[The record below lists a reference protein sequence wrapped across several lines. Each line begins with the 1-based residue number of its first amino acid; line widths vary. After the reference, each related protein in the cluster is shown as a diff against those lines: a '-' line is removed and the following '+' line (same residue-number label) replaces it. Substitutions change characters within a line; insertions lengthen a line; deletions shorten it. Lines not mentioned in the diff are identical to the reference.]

1 MKFLYVVIALFGQPE
16 FTEENWPSVTV
27 IPSSTFQEEVWPEEA
42 KAVTESPTKSI
53 EKETV
58 DFISATWCGN
68 CRVPEAALTKSVVE
82 SLPFKIRKLD
92 ADRSGYQGFVPA
104 FRWKDTYGNS
114 TGFVGWY
121 SVEHLVREFK
131 RTTLPKSSRINA
143 STSKTVIRRLLPS
156 ELRAFAGHYR
166 GSSVGVRGGNFW
178 AHLQDPNHGFSA
190 SQLQGLNQSECER
203 IHSAHHNGQITPF
216 TKSTGDN

>member
-1 MKFLYVVIALFGQPE
+1 MNVLYVLIAVLGQTE
-16 FTEENWPSVTV
+16 FKEEHWPAIASVT
-27 IPSSTFQEEVWPEEA
+27 PSSTFQEEVWPQEA
-42 KAVTESPTKSI
+42 KAVTESPTKTI

-58 DFISATWCGN
+58 EFISAPWCGN

-82 SLPFKIRKLD
+82 KLPFKIKKVD
-92 ADRSGYQGFVPA
+92 ADRSGYQGSVPA
-104 FRWKDTYGNS
+104 FRWKNSSGNS
-114 TGFVGWY
+114 NGFVGWY
-121 SVEHLVREFK
+121 GIEHLVSEFK
-131 RTTLPKSSRINA
+131 RTTLPKSSRVDA
-143 STSKTVIRRLLPS
+143 SASKTVIRRLPPF

-178 AHLQDPNHGFSA
+178 AHLQDGNHGFSA

-216 TKSTGDN
+216 AKVNE

>member
-1 MKFLYVVIALFGQPE
+1 MKLLYLVITLLGQSE
-16 FTEENWPSVTV
+16 FKEENWPTVATTTSV
-27 IPSSTFQEEVWPEEA
+27 STFQEEVWPG
-42 KAVTESPTKSI
+42 KVESPTKSI
-53 EKETV
+53 EKETI

-68 CRVPEAALTKSVVE
+68 CRVPEAALTKSVIE
-82 SLPFKIRKLD
+82 GLPFKIRKVD
-92 ADRSGYQGFVPA
+92 ADRSGYQGSVPA
-104 FRWKDTYGNS
+104 FRWKTPTGS
-114 TGFVGWY
+114 GGFVGWN

-143 STSKTVIRRLLPS
+143 SASKTVVRRLSPS
-156 ELRAFAGHYR
+156 ELRAFAGQYR

-178 AHLQDPNHGFSA
+178 AHLQDPNHGFNA

-216 TKSTGDN
+216 SF